1 MPSSVISSVSRRSA
15 FSTSPSVSISSF
27 RSSRASSHSAKLRA
41 GLAALPYRSNSL
53 VLHGSSAA
61 SLPSLT
67 QVRTMASERA
77 KIKVKNP
84 VVELDGDEV

>member
-1 MPSSVISSVSRRSA
+1 MNP
-15 FSTSPSVSISSF
+15 
-27 RSSRASSHSAKLRA
+27 RA
-41 GLAALPYRSNSL
+41 GLVVLPLRSAPL
-53 VLHGSSAA
+53 VSQHLSAA

-84 VVELDGDEV
+84 VVELDGDEVR